1 MVRAI
6 RLETTL
12 DKSDEKT
19 LPTNLMSN
27 SAWNTASNAF
37 FLPSHIFSLFLSD
50 KSRIFTGRIF
60 WSPMISLLP
69 PQIGKIAM
77 CWGLLCSST
86 MSHAL
91 CCDSFKVLLLWISP
105 EVDIR
110 HGSSSTGNFFMPNSS
125 NFLRTFLFL
134 VVPNNGKTCW
144 WDSHVF
150 SQAHPLWTPPVQVT
164 HSAVLLCSNVL
175 LLRKHGEF
183 SYWENVFPQFDDFP
197 IQTSVKS

>member
-1 MVRAI
+1 MRKLYQQI
-6 RLETTL
+6 LCPILLEIL
-12 DKSDEKT
+12 
-19 LPTNLMSN
+19 LVMH
-27 SAWNTASNAF
+27 F
-37 FLPSHIFSLFLSD
+37 FWLSHIFSLFLSD
-50 KSRIFTGRIF
+50 KSHIFTGRIF
-60 WSPMISLLP
+60 WSPMISLFP

-134 VVPNNGKTCW
+134 VVPNNGTGSPIVDSTRPGDSQRCTSLLQCPSPEKTW
-144 WDSHVF
+144 RI
-150 SQAHPLWTPPVQVT
+150 Q
-164 HSAVLLCSNVL
+164 
-175 LLRKHGEF
+175 LLRKCFPPVRWF
-183 SYWENVFPQFDDFP
+183 SYPNLRKIVTGGFPVAKIDYQR
-197 IQTSVKS
+197 VGL